1 MQIRKRLE
9 DGTFGPLE
17 GVFEAEKSAEV
28 LALEQRLEEQALLLD
43 TLMFEILPSLLETE
57 TEEI

>member
-17 GVFEAEKSAEV
+17 EVFEAEKSAEV
-28 LALEQRLEEQALLLD
+28 LALEQRLEAQE
-43 TLMFEILPSLLETE
+43 TLINEMLFEIIPTIMPNEGG
-57 TEEI
+57 I